1 MPGNVTTI
9 VEEAPMQD
17 SDVLG
22 NINKLADEEHALWEK
37 ESRGEA
43 TEEDRLRLRRIQVTL
58 DQCWDYLNQRR
69 ALRDAHRN
77 PDEAQVRDATTV
89 ERYVR

>member
-1 MPGNVTTI
+1 M
-9 VEEAPMQD
+9 AD

-22 NINKLADEEHALWEK
+22 RINELTSEEHALWQK

-43 TEEDRLRLRRIQVTL
+43 TDEDRLRLKRIQVTL

-69 ALRDAHRN
+69 ALRDAHHN
-77 PDEAQVRDATTV
+77 PDEAKVREPDVV
-89 ERYVR
+89 ERYEQ

>member
-1 MPGNVTTI
+1 
-9 VEEAPMQD
+9 MQD
-17 SDVLG
+17 SDVLSH
-22 NINKLADEEHALWEK
+22 IDQLAREEHELWGK

-43 TEEDRLRLRRIQVTL
+43 TEDDRLRLKRLQVTL

-69 ALRDAHRN
+69 ALRDAHGN
-77 PDEAQVRDATTV
+77 PDDAKVRDATTV

>member
-1 MPGNVTTI
+1 
-9 VEEAPMQD
+9 MQD
-17 SDVLG
+17 SDVLA
-22 NINKLADEEHALWEK
+22 NINQLADEEHALWEK

-43 TEEDRLRLRRIQVTL
+43 TEEHRLRLKRIQVTL

-69 ALRDAHRN
+69 ALRDARRN

>member
-1 MPGNVTTI
+1 
-9 VEEAPMQD
+9 MQD

-22 NINKLADEEHALWEK
+22 NINQLTSEEHALWEK

-43 TEEDRLRLRRIQVTL
+43 TEEDRLRLKRIQVTL

-69 ALRDAHRN
+69 ALRDARRN
-77 PDEAQVRDATTV
+77 PDEAKVRDADVV
-89 ERYVR
+89 ERYEQ

>member
-1 MPGNVTTI
+1 
-9 VEEAPMQD
+9 MQD
-17 SDVLG
+17 SDILG
-22 NINKLADEEHALWEK
+22 NINRLADEEHTLWEK

-43 TEEDRLRLRRIQVTL
+43 TEEDRLRLKRIQVTL

-69 ALRDAHRN
+69 ALRDARRN

>member
-1 MPGNVTTI
+1 
-9 VEEAPMQD
+9 MQD

-22 NINKLADEEHALWEK
+22 NINQLADEEHALWEK

-43 TEEDRLRLRRIQVTL
+43 TEEDRLQLKRIRVTL

-69 ALRDAHRN
+69 ALRDARRN
-77 PDEAQVRDATTV
+77 PEDAQVRDANTV
-89 ERYVR
+89 ERYEQ

>member
-1 MPGNVTTI
+1 
-9 VEEAPMQD
+9 MQD

-22 NINKLADEEHALWEK
+22 NITQLTHEEHALWEK

-43 TEEDRLRLRRIQVTL
+43 TEEDRVRLKRIQITL

-69 ALRDAHRN
+69 ALRDARRS
-77 PDEAQVRDATTV
+77 PDDARVRDATTV
-89 ERYVR
+89 ERYEQ

>member
-1 MPGNVTTI
+1 MK
-9 VEEAPMQD
+9 D

-22 NINKLADEEHALWEK
+22 NINQLTVEEHALWEK

-43 TEEDRLRLRRIQVTL
+43 TDGDRSRLKQIQVTL

-69 ALRDAHRN
+69 ALRGARRN
-77 PDEAQVRDATTV
+77 PGDAKVRDANVV
-89 ERYVR
+89 ERYEQ

>member
-1 MPGNVTTI
+1 MADLDI
-9 VEEAPMQD
+9 LAR
-17 SDVLG
+17 
-22 NINKLADEEHALWEK
+22 INELTGEEHVLWQK

-43 TEEDRLRLRRIQVTL
+43 TDDDRLRLKRIQVTL

-77 PDEAQVRDATTV
+77 PDDATVRDPNVV
-89 ERYVR
+89 ERYEQ

>member
-1 MPGNVTTI
+1 
-9 VEEAPMQD
+9 MQD
-17 SDVLG
+17 TDVLA
-22 NINKLADEEHALWEK
+22 NIDQLAHEEHALWEK

-43 TEEDRLRLRRIQVTL
+43 TEDDRVRLKRLQVTL

-69 ALRDAHRN
+69 ALRDADRN
-77 PDEAQVRDATTV
+77 PDEAKVRDATTV

>member
-1 MPGNVTTI
+1 
-9 VEEAPMQD
+9 MQD
-17 SDVLG
+17 SDILG
-22 NINKLADEEHALWEK
+22 NINQLADEEHALWEK

-43 TEEDRLRLRRIQVTL
+43 TEEDRLRLKRIQVTL

-69 ALRDAHRN
+69 ALRDARRN

>member
-1 MPGNVTTI
+1 
-9 VEEAPMQD
+9 MQD
-17 SDVLG
+17 VEVDGTISR
-22 NINKLADEEHALWEK
+22 LAGEEHALWEK

-43 TEEDRLRLRRIQVTL
+43 TDADRSRLKQIQVTL

-77 PDEAQVRDATTV
+77 PEDARVRDAATV
-89 ERYVR
+89 ERYIG

>member
-1 MPGNVTTI
+1 MR
-9 VEEAPMQD
+9 D
-17 SDVLG
+17 SDVLA
-22 NINKLADEEHALWEK
+22 NINQLVGEEHALWER

-43 TEEDRLRLRRIQVTL
+43 TEEDRLRLKRIQVTL
-58 DQCWDYLNQRR
+58 DQCWDYLSQRR
-69 ALRDAHRN
+69 ALRDVRRN

>member
-1 MPGNVTTI
+1 
-9 VEEAPMQD
+9 MQD
-17 SDVLG
+17 ADVLTH
-22 NINKLADEEHALWEK
+22 IDQLANEEHALWEK

-43 TEEDRLRLRRIQVTL
+43 SEEDRLRLKRIQVTL
-58 DQCWDYLNQRR
+58 DQYWDYLNQRR
-69 ALRDAHRN
+69 ALRDARRN

>member
-1 MPGNVTTI
+1 
-9 VEEAPMQD
+9 MQD
-17 SDVLG
+17 TDVLG
-22 NINKLADEEHALWEK
+22 HINEMAQEEHALWEK

-43 TEEDRLRLRRIQVTL
+43 TEEDRLRLKRLQVTL

-77 PDEAQVRDATTV
+77 PDEAQVRDATTI

>member
-1 MPGNVTTI
+1 
-9 VEEAPMQD
+9 MQD

-22 NINKLADEEHALWEK
+22 HISQLVGEEHALWEK
-37 ESRGEA
+37 ESRGQA
-43 TEEDRLRLRRIQVTL
+43 TEDDRLRLKRIQVTL

-77 PDEAQVRDATTV
+77 PDDAQVRDASTV

>member
-1 MPGNVTTI
+1 M
-9 VEEAPMQD
+9 ED

-22 NINKLADEEHALWEK
+22 NIKKLADEEHALWEK

-43 TEEDRLRLRRIQVTL
+43 TAEDRLRLKRIRISL

-69 ALRDAHRN
+69 ALRDAHRD
-77 PDEAQVRDATTV
+77 PDEAQVRDATTI

>member
-1 MPGNVTTI
+1 
-9 VEEAPMQD
+9 MQD
-17 SDVLG
+17 SDVLA
-22 NINKLADEEHALWEK
+22 NINQLADEEHALWEK

-43 TEEDRLRLRRIQVTL
+43 TEEDRLRLKRIQVTL

-69 ALRDAHRN
+69 ALRDARRN
-77 PDEAQVRDATTV
+77 PDEAHVRDATTV